1 MRRASMRRMRED
13 PERRGQRREVGQR
26 QHGQPARQRQ
36 RFRQLRH
43 RGCAWT
49 VHLRG
54 AASLGGQVV
63 LSQARV
69 FLLGA
74 VALPLQLA
82 DPAVP
87 LRVQAARLAGV
98 GEASGGPV
106 DVAFVRGEQPQER
119 VARRTGERGN
129 LEREVLPGGGA
140 GVEVGRQVER
150 AGPLDQMLQA
160 LVDALAAC
168 PDAPAPGGP
177 ATTRTATP
185 RQHRSRG
192 AGTHPAR
199 PGGAPPAA
207 CGRGRRPPAK
217 PGSWSGAAAPLRA
230 GSSAVSTRT
239 PLPARQAAG
248 RNRIHE
254 GLVTGQ
260 GVRRTPTCSLSSRYH
275 A

>member
-13 PERRGQRREVGQR
+13 PERRRQRREVGQR

-74 VALPLQLA
+74 VALRLQLA

-150 AGPLDQMLQA
+150 AGPLDQVLQA
-160 LVDALAAC
+160 LVDALEVFPRRALNLQLRA
-168 PDAPAPGGP
+168 D
-177 ATTRTATP
+177 P
-185 RQHRSRG
+185 RQPGAQRRGSIGPEAQERTQPVLAALLLQLAVAGGGLQRSLDHG
-192 AGTHPAR
+192 AVQLLRFEPAR
-199 PGGAPPAA
+199 RLCRQGRPFPRVRPQAGAEYMNAWRPGKG
-207 CGRGRRPPAK
+207 
-217 PGSWSGAAAPLRA
+217 
-230 GSSAVSTRT
+230 
-239 PLPARQAAG
+239 
-248 RNRIHE
+248 
-254 GLVTGQ
+254 
-260 GVRRTPTCSLSSRYH
+260 
-275 A
+275 